1 MNFKGILYYLFIWLL
16 PVLSAIY
23 AFFVDSVGLGL
34 TLLSFSLFLL
44 VYSYIYLKSIKININ
59 GHFLEINKGK
69 IIKQS
74 FFVPQNQISCIKTI
88 NYKIINLQS
97 LIVIAPNLKVFL
109 PFLTQKQIKDILLWY
124 EV

>member
-59 GHFLEINKGK
+59 GYFLEINKGK

-109 PFLTQKQIKDILLWY
+109 PFLTQKQIKDILFWY

>member
-97 LIVIAPNLKVFL
+97 LIVIAPNLKIFL

>member
-34 TLLSFSLFLL
+34 TLLCFSLFLL